1 MTKEKTLTGNKL
13 TVTRGSALMERA
25 ARRQQPK
32 AKKSKA
38 AKAFLDINKQGI
50 TRVFVA
56 GGSRSGKD
64 PLYEAEAFKL
74 AWEQEKQLMLNQAQ
88 AEADAIVKKA
98 EDAAFAEVKKQTD
111 DAQIIKADA
120 ENEAFQIIQK
130 AKQEAEQIIAAA
142 QTQRD
147 KLQLEAKSQGF
158 EQGHSEGYEKGA
170 AEVNRLIERMH
181 KILEA
186 VMQRREEILKDTES
200 QIVELVILMARKVI
214 KILSEN
220 QKNVVMANVVAALK
234 KVRTRGAV
242 TLRVNLEDVKLT
254 TANISEFI
262 KHIENVEGIT
272 VLEDSSVEK
281 GGCIVETDFG
291 AIDARISSQL
301 TELENKILDV
311 SPVKNIKRSDPLAQE

>member
-1 MTKEKTLTGNKL
+1 MDTGKL
-13 TVTRGSALMERA
+13 TTPDYSYFIEEGNDFEIIEEPEEIVEEYTGPTADDL
-25 ARRQQPK
+25 RR
-32 AKKSKA
+32 
-38 AKAFLDINKQGI
+38 
-50 TRVFVA
+50 
-56 GGSRSGKD
+56 
-64 PLYEAEAFKL
+64 EAEAFKL
-74 AWEQEKQLMLNQAQ
+74 AWEQEKQLMLTQAQ

-130 AKQEAEQIIAAA
+130 AKQEAEQIIAEA

>member
-1 MTKEKTLTGNKL
+1 MAKTVFRPGETKNEETKVLLPLVYDFAPIEEEPEEIVEEYTGPTTDDL
-13 TVTRGSALMERA
+13 
-25 ARRQQPK
+25 RR
-32 AKKSKA
+32 
-38 AKAFLDINKQGI
+38 
-50 TRVFVA
+50 
-56 GGSRSGKD
+56 
-64 PLYEAEAFKL
+64 EAEAFKL
-74 AWEQEKQLMLNQAQ
+74 AWEQEKQLMLTQAQ

-130 AKQEAEQIIAAA
+130 AKQEAEQIIAEA